1 MGKFMLGFVSGV
13 ASLVGLALLSD
24 KIETKKAM
32 AKIDAEENDDAVKND
47 EQDEDYCMK
56 QNENTGT
63 VFGPPLPKTKKQ
75 QTKLFYDLG
84 LAHEENIDRKV
95 LWEAFI
101 EVFSNPPEGYL
112 RELRDY
118 RFPVSMYWRGKVV
131 ALAKSKMATQQD
143 SSDNKKECS
152 DDK

>member
-1 MGKFMLGFVSGV
+1 MGKFMWGFVTGV

-32 AKIDAEENDDAVKND
+32 TKIDAEENDDAVKND
-47 EQDEDYCMK
+47 EQDE
-56 QNENTGT
+56 NTGI

-75 QTKLFYDLG
+75 QKKLFYDLG

-112 RELRDY
+112 RELRDF
-118 RFPVSMYWRGKVV
+118 RFPVYMYWRGKVV